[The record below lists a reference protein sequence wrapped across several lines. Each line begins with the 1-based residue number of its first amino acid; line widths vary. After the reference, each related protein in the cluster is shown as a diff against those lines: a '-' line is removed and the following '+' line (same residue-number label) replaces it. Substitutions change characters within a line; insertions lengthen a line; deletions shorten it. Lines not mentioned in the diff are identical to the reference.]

1 MGAED
6 SVTDR
11 PVALDLCVGL
21 GGWVNGLTAEGW
33 RVIGIDIEDMFA
45 ALNEPKPDHF
55 DLVIEDICNVR
66 GADYAHV
73 DLIVGSSPCQD
84 FSYRAMPW
92 SRAKALHAPFLGMWL
107 FWQQFRIQREICA
120 AKGEYVPMIVENV
133 RGAQPWVGRARGN
146 FGSYFLWGDV
156 PALMPKAIG
165 GGGRARQ
172 KTHDGEQWNVNR
184 KNFTGTLGWEDCER
198 GDDVR
203 KSNPDGSNH
212 GVGSWFKIADSK
224 NRGASE
230 GLKNP
235 GFRFDG
241 SGKSFQTESVE
252 RHADGRKHHGD
263 WFRDP
268 DCPTRQ
274 GGQNKVA
281 EGVKMGGGGWFNDGD
296 NPNRTALMS
305 SKSPARKAASAKIAK
320 IPLAISQFIGQVYL
334 PGGQYT
340 PAK

>member
-1 MGAED
+1 MG
-6 SVTDR
+6 DR

-21 GGWVNGLTAEGW
+21 GGWVSGLTAEGW

-45 ALNEPKPDHF
+45 ALNEPQPDHF

-92 SRAKALHAPFLGMWL
+92 SRAKAMHAPFLGMWL
-107 FWQQFRIQREICA
+107 FWQQFRIQREICE

-156 PALMPKAIG
+156 PALMPRAIG

-172 KTHDGEQWNVNR
+172 K
-184 KNFTGTLGWEDCER
+184 R
-198 GDDVR
+198 GDD
-203 KSNPDGSNH
+203 
-212 GVGSWFKIADSK
+212 
-224 NRGASE
+224 

-252 RHADGRKHHGD
+252 RYEGVKVPSLTGRSPTAPGSGNRFTSVEAAERLAEGIKQGGD
-263 WFRDP
+263 WF
-268 DCPTRQ
+268 
-274 GGQNKVA
+274 NA
-281 EGVKMGGGGWFNDGD
+281 ESINSSSRKYG
-296 NPNRTALMS
+296 
-305 SKSPARKAASAKIAK
+305 SKSPARKAAAAKIAK
-320 IPLAISQFIGQVYL
+320 IPLAISQFVGQVYL

-340 PAK
+340 PSRPHPNSMLNT